1 MIRLLRSI
9 ALGALVAACGLPGA
23 TTSPESPAVPTGAA
37 IQLRQAP
44 PNLGCD
50 TVGVDYRQV
59 TFEIDPAAADP
70 VTALTDTGKVLRTF
84 WSADFRGSAADKTVL
99 DPTGAVVAADGEVL
113 AIPEGAFPRLHGY
126 FVCPSSDTLYILIA
140 DPV

>member
-1 MIRLLRSI
+1 MIRLIRSI
-9 ALGALVAACGLPGA
+9 VLVAVVAACI
-23 TTSPESPAVPTGAA
+23 SPAVTSAPQSPARPGVA

-59 TFEIDPAAADP
+59 TFEIDPTAADP
-70 VTALTDTGKVLRTF
+70 VTALTDTGRVLRTF

-113 AIPEGAFPRLHGY
+113 AIPDGAFPRLHGY

-140 DPV
+140 DPA

>member
-1 MIRLLRSI
+1 MIRLIRSI
-9 ALGALVAACGLPGA
+9 ALAALVAACGSTTPTTVPG
-23 TTSPESPAVPTGAA
+23 SSGEPGAA

-44 PNLGCD
+44 PNLACD
-50 TVGVDYRQV
+50 TIGVDYRQV

-70 VTALTDTGKVLRTF
+70 VTALTDTGMVLRTF
-84 WSADFRGSAADKTVL
+84 WSADFRSSAADKTVL
-99 DPTGAVVAADGEVL
+99 DPTGAVVASDGEVL
-113 AIPEGAFPRLHGY
+113 AIPDEARPRLHGH